1 MVEDR
6 LSDGV
11 RIAQLLSSEI
21 TGLGSLDALT
31 VVDAD
36 AEVEPTVDGRLAYRL
51 ERDGTPFAAV
61 YVHPDRA
68 RIELREG
75 HERAV
80 AAAEDQELR
89 VRPKAVEPPRTI
101 VFVEDGAQVKR
112 AARLLEALA

>member
-6 LSDGV
+6 LNDGV

-21 TGLGSLDALT
+21 TGLGTLDALS

-36 AEVEPTVDGRLAYRL
+36 ADVEPTVEGRLAYRV
-51 ERDGTPFAAV
+51 ERDGSPFAEV

-68 RIELREG
+68 RIELREE

-80 AAAEDQELR
+80 AAAEDQRLR
-89 VRPKAVEPPRTI
+89 VRPKAVRPPRTI

-112 AARLLEALA
+112 AARLLEALV